1 MESFDVEQQPEKTD
15 RVFLTLLVNLDIS
28 QLWSQTHVDL
38 QE

>member
-1 MESFDVEQQPEKTD
+1 MESFDVEQQAEKTD